1 MSIISVILF
10 CFVPICISIFS
21 VSWYCSEKCKDLLW
35 VIWFWGL
42 AFHYML
48 DTVITN
54 NYDLVDFLKMISW
67 LCFWLGFII
76 FTKFMFKNYETET
89 NTNQNELE

>member
-1 MSIISVILF
+1 M
-10 CFVPICISIFS
+10 
-21 VSWYCSEKCKDLLW
+21 
-35 VIWFWGL
+35 
-42 AFHYML
+42 
-48 DTVITN
+48 
-54 NYDLVDFLKMISW
+54 VDFLKMISW